1 MAILDSNGY
10 PIQTTRKL
18 IQASNRHDRGLPWTP
33 DFAQDLDRLFTQ
45 ADFRSTMSQSRL
57 VFSNFGIPRGAI
69 FQKADGVV
77 GRAWDPEFKG
87 QDREFGEAA
96 KEWLQ
101 AWYVAGDVKGSLYDF
116 KTNCWLSSAA
126 IDRDGDVFVL
136 LTETESGYPQVQHI
150 PAHRVGVRNDSHKD
164 GTLIIGPYRGRKITN
179 GVVEDKVGAP
189 IAYCVLGE
197 DIATDRYIASSE
209 MVHIADPSWHNQSR
223 GIPSLSHAI
232 LELRKAKTSEEWEL
246 MAQMMVSSHALI
258 EYNESGGVDLD
269 DPSVSLTG
277 DVGDADRLAVQTY
290 SGGMVRHFKSNSGS
304 KIESINH
311 SRPGDMWESFQDRVD
326 RKALAGIP
334 WPVELVGKSD
344 GINGTTIRNI
354 QARARSSVES
364 RQDVIRRPM
373 KRIVSWALAKAIKQG
388 LLPESDDWHR
398 WDFTMPPKLSI
409 DPRNDSRTQID
420 EYKVGAQNM
429 TGILQERGKTHAE
442 HIRERCGEIV
452 ERKIIKD
459 EFESKYGVEIDDR
472 ELQMLTPNDM
482 APDENANTNNNQ
494 TEQKNDSDK

>member
-1 MAILDSNGY
+1 
-10 PIQTTRKL
+10 
-18 IQASNRHDRGLPWTP
+18 
-33 DFAQDLDRLFTQ
+33 
-45 ADFRSTMSQSRL
+45 MSQSRL

-77 GRAWDPEFKG
+77 GRAWEPEFKG
-87 QDREFGEAA
+87 ADREFGEAA
-96 KEWLQ
+96 KEWLRS
-101 AWYVAGDVKGSLYDF
+101 WYNICDVKGNLYDF
-116 KTNCWLSSAA
+116 KTSIWLDSAA
-126 IDRDGDVFVL
+126 IDRDGDIFVL
-136 LTETESGYPQVQHI
+136 LTESPSGYPQVQHI
-150 PAHRVGVRNDSHKD
+150 PAHRVGTRPESAKD
-164 GTLIIGPYRGRKITN
+164 GILIHGRYRGRRITN
-179 GVVEDKVGAP
+179 GVIQNRVGAP
-189 IAYCVLGE
+189 AAYCILG
-197 DIATDRYIASSE
+197 TDQAGDEYVDAQQ
-209 MVHIADPSWHNQSR
+209 MVHIADPSFHNQSR

-258 EYNESGGVDLD
+258 EYSETGLDLD

-277 DVGDADRLAVQTY
+277 DVDGTDDRLAVKTY
-290 SGGMVRHFKSNSGS
+290 AGGMVRHFKSNSGS
-304 KIESINH
+304 KVESINH

-344 GINGTTIRNI
+344 GITGTTIRNI
-354 QARARSSVES
+354 QARARASIEG
-364 RQDVIRRPM
+364 RQDVLRQPM
-373 KRIVSWALAKAIKQG
+373 KRIISWAVAKAIKQG
-388 LLPESDDWHR
+388 LLPASDDWYK

-429 TGILQERGKTHAE
+429 TGILQERGKTHSE

-452 ERKIIKD
+452 ERKIIK
-459 EFESKYGVEIDDR
+459 EEYESKYGVEIDDR

-482 APDENANTNNNQ
+482 APKDMEQ
-494 TEQKNDSDK
+494 TTTTQTNDSDE